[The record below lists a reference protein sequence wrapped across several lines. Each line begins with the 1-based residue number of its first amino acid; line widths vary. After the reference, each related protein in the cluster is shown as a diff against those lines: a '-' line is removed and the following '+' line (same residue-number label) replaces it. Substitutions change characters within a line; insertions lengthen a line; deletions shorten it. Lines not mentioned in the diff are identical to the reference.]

1 MVGVALWDIVCDFSG
16 SDLEKDRI
24 DGDTPVVRK

>member
-1 MVGVALWDIVCDFSG
+1 MVGVALWDIVCDFVG

-24 DGDTPVVRK
+24 DGDTPVMGK

>member
-1 MVGVALWDIVCDFSG
+1 MGVALWDIVCDFVG

-24 DGDTPVVRK
+24 DGDTPVI

>member
-1 MVGVALWDIVCDFSG
+1 MGVALWDIVCDFFG